1 MHYVIQ
7 RSIRFQPQRKV
18 NVKVISIAWQSL
30 ENQTSFMKISKYF
43 TDLMS
48 FLSRFV
54 ARSTTE

>member
-7 RSIRFQPQRKV
+7 HPIRFQPQRKV

-30 ENQTSFMKISKYF
+30 ENHTSFMKSIYF